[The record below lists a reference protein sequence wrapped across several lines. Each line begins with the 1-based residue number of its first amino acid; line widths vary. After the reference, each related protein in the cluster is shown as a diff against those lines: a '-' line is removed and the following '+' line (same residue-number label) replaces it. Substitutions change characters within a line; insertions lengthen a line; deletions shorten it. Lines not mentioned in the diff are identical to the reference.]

1 MTGTLP
7 TELTKLSALESL
19 SLGYNELH
27 GTVSSDFAD
36 KLEHL
41 VSFSVEGNLLSGPLP
56 ASLFSAGMRIGKL
69 LRSCMILIKVKVTDI
84 VLTLSIT
91 NFCTVF
97 IPVSLADNLFE
108 GTLPSAEMA
117 DMSELAGKWYS

>member
-7 TELTKLSALESL
+7 TELAKLSALESL

-56 ASLFSAGMRIGKL
+56 ASLLSSGMLIGRL
-69 LRSCMILIKVKVTDI
+69 LRSCMTLLQLIKRRRLL
-84 VLTLSIT
+84 LTLSIT
-91 NFCTVF
+91 NYCIVF
-97 IPVSLADNLFE
+97 IPVNLVDNLFE
-108 GTLPSAEMA
+108 GTLPSAQMA
-117 DMSELAGKWYS
+117 DMSELAGK